1 VIRVSL
7 AVPSTA
13 DFTIQNIQDPYNCA
27 ETTTG
32 KPAEYRRPLPS
43 TNLGFLAT
51 VMWDGRETVKGQAMS
66 ANLSQQAIDATLGHA
81 EATSAPTADQVSQIV
96 ALETAMYTAQAFD
109 NNAKSL
115 TSGGAKGGPVS
126 LSSRPFHIGI
136 NDVLGQDP
144 AGTAFTPVVFDE
156 FSSWSK
162 AREDSSDARRSVTH
176 AGKLCSTHCPS
187 PLPASRG

>member
-1 VIRVSL
+1 
-7 AVPSTA
+7 
-13 DFTIQNIQDPYNCA
+13 
-27 ETTTG
+27 
-32 KPAEYRRPLPS
+32 
-43 TNLGFLAT
+43 
-51 VMWDGRETVKGQAMS
+51 MS

-96 ALETAMYTAQAFD
+96 AFETAMYTAQAFD

-162 AREDSSDARRSVTH
+162 ARGDSSDARRSVARGEALFNTLPITITGV
-176 AGKLCSTHCPS
+176 AG
-187 PLPASRG
+187 